1 MKVDDGAANKLDS
14 TSSANAAA
22 SEKGVSKWLRLGLVA
37 AVSAAA
43 GGIAAVWLYRESV
56 KKLHESGELQENTDS
71 HRIHYDDWPGV

>member
-1 MKVDDGAANKLDS
+1 MNDEDGAANRLDS
-14 TSSANAAA
+14 ASSASTEI

-56 KKLHESGELQENTDS
+56 KKLHESGELQENPDS